1 MARNS
6 SFPSKITGYLE
17 PPQGRLDL
25 TEPHRSNFSGWSA
38 HGRGTV
44 AEIIDFYSQPEYA
57 EEGKPISG
65 DLTQRFLACEKGAG
79 WPKYGDIPDIKP
91 LNALF

>member
-17 PPQGRLDL
+17 PPQGRLDPD
-25 TEPHRSNFSGWSA
+25 EPLRSNFSGWSA
-38 HGRGTV
+38 HGRSSF
-44 AEIIDFYSQPEYA
+44 AEVSEFYAQPEYA

-65 DLTQRFLACEKGAG
+65 DLTQRFLAVEHRAE
-79 WPKYGDIPDIKP
+79 WPKYRDIPDIKP
-91 LNALF
+91 RNALF